1 MTDNPGY
8 DHSRIW
14 KLVGFVNT
22 DMNQQGGQDNL
33 AVLHGCLFFQQSS
46 LTKPVLMSRA
56 EAQVEIHQI
65 SGNVDVP
72 ESE

>member
-8 DHSRIW
+8 DHSHIW
-14 KLVGFVNT
+14 KLVGFVNR

-33 AVLHGCLFFQQSS
+33 AMLRGCLILQQSG

-56 EAQVEIHQI
+56 EAQVEIHQV
-65 SGNVDVP
+65 SGNVYVP